1 MPTYFPRHTVTWT
14 VEEPA
19 AFRKLTLSVVE
30 MGLITGVVLRL
41 YRALVLTHGANSWVY
56 FGLTSAFGA
65 LLLFGMCTAHLA
77 NFPIKHWLWRAP
89 LFVALEIAGELLAS
103 LALTAVHREPW
114 GSGRATFADWPP
126 MAGDL
131 LVWRAIPVVVF
142 TLILALV
149 VQLVRV
155 LLLRHED
162 RDHTLAAIHEENE
175 ERIAERTAAEE
186 AGK

>member
-1 MPTYFPRHTVTWT
+1 MPSYFPRHTVAWK

-56 FGLTSAFGA
+56 FGITIAFGA
-65 LLLFGMCTAHLA
+65 VLLFGMSTAHLA
-77 NFPIKHWLWRAP
+77 NFTIRHWVWRAP
-89 LFVALEIAGELLAS
+89 LFVAVEIAGELLTS
-103 LALTAVHREPW
+103 LALTALHREPW
-114 GSGRATFADWPP
+114 GSGRATFADWPS
-126 MAGDL
+126 MAGAL
-131 LVWRAIPVVVF
+131 LVWRAIPVAAF

-149 VQLVRV
+149 VQLVRI

-175 ERIAERTAAEE
+175 ERIAAED
-186 AGK
+186 AGR

>member
-1 MPTYFPRHTVTWT
+1 MPHYFPRHTVSWK

-30 MGLITGVVLRL
+30 MGLISGIVLRL

-56 FGLTSAFGA
+56 FGVTAAFGA
-65 LLLFGMCTAHLA
+65 MLLFGMCTAHLA
-77 NFPIKHWLWRAP
+77 NFPIRHWTWRAP
-89 LFVALEIAGELLAS
+89 LFAALEIVGELLTS
-103 LALTAVHREPW
+103 LALIALHRERV
-114 GSGRATFADWPP
+114 GSLGATFSDWPP
-126 MAGDL
+126 MAADL
-131 LVWRAIPVVVF
+131 VIWRLIPVAVF

-162 RDHTLAAIHEENE
+162 RDHTLTAIHEDNE
-175 ERIAERTAAEE
+175 ERVAAED
-186 AGK
+186 AGH

>member
-1 MPTYFPRHTVTWT
+1 MPSYFPQQTVHWK

-65 LLLFGMCTAHLA
+65 LLLFGMSTAHLA
-77 NFPIKHWLWRAP
+77 NFTIRHWLWRAP
-89 LFVALEIAGELLAS
+89 LFVGLEIAGELLTS

-114 GSGRATFADWPP
+114 GSGRATFGDWPP
-126 MAGDL
+126 MAADL
-131 LVWRAIPVVVF
+131 LVWRAIPVAVF

-149 VQLVRV
+149 VQLVRI
-155 LLLRHED
+155 LLLRHDD
-162 RDHTLAAIHEENE
+162 RDHTLAAIHEDNE
-175 ERIAERTAAEE
+175 ERIAAEE
-186 AGK
+186 AGH

>member
-1 MPTYFPRHTVTWT
+1 MPSYFPRTTVAWK

-56 FGLTSAFGA
+56 LGLTAAVGA
-65 LLLFGMCTAHLA
+65 VLLFGMCTAHLA

-89 LFVALEIAGELLAS
+89 LFVALEIAGELLTS
-103 LALTAVHREPW
+103 LGLTALHREPW
-114 GSGRATFADWPP
+114 GSGRAAFADWPP
-126 MAGDL
+126 MAADL
-131 LVWRAIPVVVF
+131 FVWRAIPVVVF
-142 TLILALV
+142 TLILALI
-149 VQLVRV
+149 VQLVRI

-162 RDHTLAAIHEENE
+162 RDHTLTAIHEENE
-175 ERIAERTAAEE
+175 ERIAAEE

>member
-1 MPTYFPRHTVTWT
+1 MPSYFPRHTVSWK

-56 FGLTSAFGA
+56 FGVTAAFGA
-65 LLLFGMCTAHLA
+65 MLLFGMSTAHLA
-77 NFPIKHWLWRAP
+77 NFTIRHWLWRAP
-89 LFVALEIAGELLAS
+89 LFVALEIVGELLTS

-114 GSGRATFADWPP
+114 GSGRATFGDWPP
-126 MAGDL
+126 MAADL
-131 LVWRAIPVVVF
+131 LIWRAIPVAVF

-162 RDHTLAAIHEENE
+162 RDHTLTAISEEND
-175 ERIAERTAAEE
+175 ERVAAEE
-186 AGK
+186 AGH

>member
-1 MPTYFPRHTVTWT
+1 MAQYFPRHTVAWK

-56 FGLTSAFGA
+56 FGLTSALGA
-65 LLLFGMCTAHLA
+65 ILLFGMCTAHLA

-103 LALTAVHREPW
+103 LVLIAVHRERL
-114 GSGRATFADWPP
+114 GSLGATFVDWLP
-126 MAGDL
+126 MAADL
-131 LVWRAIPVVVF
+131 VVWRAIPVVVF
-142 TLILALV
+142 TLVLALI
-149 VQLVRV
+149 VQLVRI

-162 RDHTLAAIHEENE
+162 RNHTLTAIHEENE
-175 ERIAERTAAEE
+175 ERIAAEE

>member
-1 MPTYFPRHTVTWT
+1 MPSYFPRHTVAWK

-56 FGLTSAFGA
+56 LGLTAAAGA
-65 LLLFGMCTAHLA
+65 ILLFGMCTAHLA

-89 LFVALEIAGELLAS
+89 LFVALELAGELLAS
-103 LALTAVHREPW
+103 IVLIAVHRERL
-114 GSGRATFADWPP
+114 GSLGATFADWLP
-126 MAGDL
+126 MAADL
-131 LVWRAIPVVVF
+131 VVWRAIPVVVF
-142 TLILALV
+142 TLILALI
-149 VQLVRV
+149 VQLVRI

-162 RDHTLAAIHEENE
+162 RDHTLTAIHEDHE
-175 ERIAERTAAEE
+175 ERIAAEE